1 VAPVVFAE
9 LVAFCAGVLLLTGV
23 LIVWRRDLRAI
34 VRLLAVQGVALS
46 LLVAVIGISTSVPE
60 LVAVALIVLALKGF
74 ALPVVLG
81 RVAGPGGPGRV
92 ETPMI
97 NTTASLI
104 SVALLTTLAYLV
116 SQPLKAAGSGPA
128 VAAVPIGIALVLFGF
143 LVLASRRHAISQL
156 VGFLMLDNGIA
167 AVAFL
172 IAGGVPL
179 VVELGA
185 SLDVL
190 LVVLV
195 LQVLSGRI
203 RAEFGTLDLDD
214 LSELKD

>member
-1 VAPVVFAE
+1 MTATVFAE
-9 LVAFCAGVLLLTGV
+9 LLALCAGVLLLTGV
-23 LIVWRRDLRAI
+23 LIVWRRDLHAV
-34 VRLLAVQGVALS
+34 VRLLAVQGVALAALVGVIGVDGRAPELLGVA
-46 LLVAVIGISTSVPE
+46 LLV
-60 LVAVALIVLALKGF
+60 LVLKGLV
-74 ALPVVLG
+74 LPAVLS
-81 RVAGPGGPGRV
+81 RVAGPAGAGRV
-92 ETPMI
+92 ETPVI
-97 NTTASLI
+97 NTTSSLI

-143 LVLASRRHAISQL
+143 LVLATRRHAISQL

-185 SLDVL
+185 SLDLL

-195 LQVLSGRI
+195 LQVLTGRI
-203 RAEFGTLDLDD
+203 RAEFGDIDLDD
-214 LSELKD
+214 LSELRD

>member
-1 VAPVVFAE
+1 MA
-9 LVAFCAGVLLLTGV
+9 
-23 LIVWRRDLRAI
+23 RR
-34 VRLLAVQGVALS
+34 
-46 LLVAVIGISTSVPE
+46 
-60 LVAVALIVLALKGF
+60 
-74 ALPVVLG
+74 
-81 RVAGPGGPGRV
+81 
-92 ETPMI
+92 
-97 NTTASLI
+97 
-104 SVALLTTLAYLV
+104 
-116 SQPLKAAGSGPA
+116 
-128 VAAVPIGIALVLFGF
+128 
-143 LVLASRRHAISQL
+143 SRRHAISQL

>member
-1 VAPVVFAE
+1 MAPVLFAE

-34 VRLLAVQGVALS
+34 VRLLAVQGVALAF
-46 LLVAVIGISTSVPE
+46 LVAVIGVEARLPE
-60 LVAVALIVLALKGF
+60 LLAVALLVLVLKGI
-74 ALPVVLG
+74 ALPVLLV
-81 RVAGPGGPGRV
+81 RVSGPAGPGQV
-92 ETPMI
+92 ETPTI

-104 SVALLTTLAYLV
+104 SLALLTTLAYLV

-128 VAAVPIGIALVLFGF
+128 AAAVPIGISLVLFGF
-143 LVLASRRHAISQL
+143 MVLASRRHAISQL

-167 AVAFL
+167 TVAFL
-172 IAGGVPL
+172 IAGGLPL

-185 SLDVL
+185 ALDIL

-195 LQVLSGRI
+195 LQVLTGRI
-203 RAEFGTLDLDD
+203 RAEFGDIDLDD
-214 LSELKD
+214 LSELRD

>member
-1 VAPVVFAE
+1 MAPVVFAE

-46 LLVAVIGISTSVPE
+46 LLVAVIGINASVPE

-81 RVAGPGGPGRV
+81 RVAGPGGHGRV

-116 SQPLKAAGSGPA
+116 SQPLKVAGSGPA